1 MMEMTTTSRATER
14 WWMARSA
21 HLTADGPPETAARVT
36 RRFLLYTQSA
46 RRIDH
51 LFLFGL
57 LWSWMCIL
65 YSQELVWLTL
75 PQCYREERGSSEAPR
90 SVLTL
95 ALHSNLNCL
104 KIGAG
109 RKEITAVTPATFLYN
124 SWLAAVYTGTS
135 TAAGQ
140 CLGQLH
146 KSQHQSRLKKS
157 TFLLFVKQQQQ
168 TDQDTTRRR
177 GAHTDF
183 CPVSSNGSADHLRPS
198 QKRKPQKS
206 LGGVY

>member
-1 MMEMTTTSRATER
+1 MNGEERSSHGWRAASDCCTSD
-14 WWMARSA
+14 SA
-21 HLTADGPPETAARVT
+21 LSPLYSISQENWPSFSFLSAA
-36 RRFLLYTQSA
+36 
-46 RRIDH
+46 
-51 LFLFGL
+51 
-57 LWSWMCIL
+57 WSWMCIL

-75 PQCYREERGSSEAPR
+75 PQCYIEERGSSEAPR

-177 GAHTDF
+177 GAHSTDF
-183 CPVSSNGSADHLRPS
+183 CPVSSNGSVDHLRPS

-206 LGGVY
+206 LGGMY